1 MRDKLADYNVS
12 RDVLPSDWKGR
23 VLWAHSFIKE
33 PIHFRNP
40 FRDYNGMI
48 FPFVNIFLQKLLL
61 RNPLNTLLIPESHFY
76 ISSFYN
82 DFLSHCLLF
91 TFSLCRPGQRTVD
104 DLEIIY
110 EELIHIKAL
119 SHLSTTVGCLLVEHP

>member
-1 MRDKLADYNVS
+1 
-12 RDVLPSDWKGR
+12 
-23 VLWAHSFIKE
+23 
-33 PIHFRNP
+33 
-40 FRDYNGMI
+40 MI